1 MFLQTVQKKIHPA
14 VQFSTL
20 LVVET
25 RTLLGVTGRFS
36 QYRLVAGKGGK
47 GSELRCPGL
56 QTHPGMV
63 FRLRMGQVD
72 NVIVCVGHALCPPI
86 CLLRSTAVAPSS
98 KFRPRR
104 MAFFP
109 YFCLMVN
116 KVSWMRRSLASC
128 ADCSACRASSTL

>member
-47 GSELRCPGL
+47 GSELRC
-56 QTHPGMV
+56 
-63 FRLRMGQVD
+63 
-72 NVIVCVGHALCPPI
+72 
-86 CLLRSTAVAPSS
+86 
-98 KFRPRR
+98 
-104 MAFFP
+104 
-109 YFCLMVN
+109 
-116 KVSWMRRSLASC
+116 LAS
-128 ADCSACRASSTL
+128 DSSGDGVSAPDGAGG